1 MMKILYAPLTF
12 VWAIL
17 MVSCSSDDD
26 LIERITPAQW
36 SREVTDSDVKIQL
49 STGSKTTK
57 ASITSDENGLFN
69 AKGMSVFCLA
79 TDYINPSTITIDWK
93 KGSDGF
99 KYSVW
104 VNNVQINAKID
115 KNNEKTNLTWDDD
128 NARWYP
134 SGSWHKYAF
143 YGYYPRVAD
152 ENISY
157 SSTKITATIPLDGTQ
172 DVIYGEA
179 SSTDLKA
186 YSREYFE
193 QRQHKYEIPAMS
205 FAHKFMRFKFQI
217 AAGSYGNNGTVDAL
231 NSGVKKIEVLNVPSE
246 VNLVIAD
253 RENSRNNGAI
263 SFTPDMNNSYE
274 LKTDDAADGIT
285 SLFTHKDNDETTPLA
300 YWVPS
305 EWSKFIGQGILVPVP
320 TADNHYYVRVTLV
333 NKKGEEFV
341 SAPTL
346 IKNTKDFVAGRSYR
360 IRLTIRGT
368 NSIQS
373 TVDN

>member
-1 MMKILYAPLTF
+1 MMKILYAPLIL

-69 AKGMSVFCLA
+69 ANGMSVFCLA
-79 TDYINPSTITIDWK
+79 TDYINPSTITIDWN

-104 VNNVQINAKID
+104 VNNVQINAEID

-128 NARWYP
+128 NSRWYP

-179 SSTDLKA
+179 SSTDPKA
-186 YSREYFE
+186 YSSEYFE
-193 QRQHKYEIPAMS
+193 QNELKPEIPTMS
-205 FAHKFMRFKFQI
+205 FKHKFMRLKFQI
-217 AAGSYGNNGTVDAL
+217 AGSNGNNGTVDAL
-231 NSGVKKIEVLNVPSE
+231 NFGVKKIEVVNVPSE

-253 RENSRNNGAI
+253 RENSSNNGAI

-274 LKTDDAADGIT
+274 LKTDDADDGIT

-300 YWVPS
+300 FWVPS
-305 EWSKFIGQGILVPVP
+305 TGSDFIGQGILVPVP
-320 TADNHYYVRVTLV
+320 TADKQYSVRVTLV
-333 NKKGEEFV
+333 NKELDEFV
-341 SAPTL
+341 SEATL
-346 IKNTKDFVAGRSYR
+346 TEKASDFVAGRSYG
-360 IRLTIRGT
+360 IRLIITGT

>member
-1 MMKILYAPLTF
+1 MMKILYAPLTL

-79 TDYINPSTITIDWK
+79 TDYINPSTITIDWN

-179 SSTDLKA
+179 SSTDPKA
-186 YSREYFE
+186 YSSEYFE
-193 QRQHKYEIPAMS
+193 QNELKPEIPTMS
-205 FAHKFMRFKFQI
+205 FKHKFMRLKFQI
-217 AAGSYGNNGTVDAL
+217 AGSNGNNGTVDAL
-231 NSGVKKIEVLNVPSE
+231 NFGVKKIEVVNVPSE

-253 RENSRNNGAI
+253 RENSSNNGVI

-274 LKTDDAADGIT
+274 LKTDDDADGIT

-300 YWVPS
+300 FWVPS
-305 EWSKFIGQGILVPVP
+305 TGSDFIGQGILVPVP
-320 TADNHYYVRVTLV
+320 TADKQYSVRVTLV
-333 NKKGEEFV
+333 NKELDEFV
-341 SAPTL
+341 SEATL
-346 IKNTKDFVAGRSYR
+346 TEKASDFVAGRSYG
-360 IRLTIRGT
+360 IRLIIRGT

>member
-1 MMKILYAPLTF
+1 MMKILYAPLTL

-57 ASITSDENGLFN
+57 ASITSDDNGLFN
-69 AKGMSVFCLA
+69 ANGMSVFCLA
-79 TDYINPSTITIDWK
+79 TDYINPSTITIDWN

-104 VNNVQINAKID
+104 VNNVQINAEID

-128 NARWYP
+128 NSRWYP

-179 SSTDLKA
+179 SSTDPKA
-186 YSREYFE
+186 YSSEYFE
-193 QRQHKYEIPAMS
+193 QNELKPEIPTMS
-205 FAHKFMRFKFQI
+205 FKHKFMRLKFQI
-217 AAGSYGNNGTVDAL
+217 AGNNGNNGTADAL
-231 NSGVKKIEVLNVPSE
+231 NFGVKKIEVVNVPSE

-253 RENSRNNGAI
+253 RENSSNNGAI

-274 LKTDDAADGIT
+274 LKTDDADDGIT

-300 YWVPS
+300 FWVPS
-305 EWSKFIGQGILVPVP
+305 TGSDFIGQGILVPVP
-320 TADNHYYVRVTLV
+320 TADKQYSVRVTLV
-333 NKKGEEFV
+333 NKELDEFV
-341 SAPTL
+341 SEATL
-346 IKNTKDFVAGRSYR
+346 TEKASDFVAGSSYI
-360 IRLTIRGT
+360 IRLIIKGT

>member
-1 MMKILYAPLTF
+1 M
-12 VWAIL
+12 
-17 MVSCSSDDD
+17 
-26 LIERITPAQW
+26 
-36 SREVTDSDVKIQL
+36 
-49 STGSKTTK
+49 
-57 ASITSDENGLFN
+57 
-69 AKGMSVFCLA
+69 
-79 TDYINPSTITIDWK
+79 
-93 KGSDGF
+93 
-99 KYSVW
+99 
-104 VNNVQINAKID
+104 QINAKID

-179 SSTDLKA
+179 SSTNPKA

-193 QRQHKYEIPAMS
+193 QRLHKYEIPAMS
-205 FAHKFMRFKFQI
+205 FKHKFMRFKFKI
-217 AAGSYGNNGTVDAL
+217 APGSNGNNGTVDAL

-253 RENSRNNGAI
+253 RENSSNNGAI

-305 EWSKFIGQGILVPVP
+305 AWSKFIGQGILVPVP

-346 IKNTKDFVAGRSYR
+346 IENKSGFEAGISYG